1 MLNVTMPNIGGKT
14 TALHK
19 FPAAILILVE
29 ILLTHMHVIGTLKIS
44 AYIYISVSHTV
55 S

>member
-1 MLNVTMPNIGGKT
+1 MLNMPVPNTAGKT

-19 FPAAILILVE
+19 FSAVILILVE
-29 ILLTHMHVIGTLKIS
+29 ILLTYLHVIGTLMIS